1 MATSHGGEDSI
12 TSREPCSSADNL
24 LSVSAP
30 KIQRSSN
37 KPGRLW
43 RKCSFRSI
51 GSRSVLP
58 VLAWVFIIQS
68 TLGFTLHKMQYS
80 KVVKSNEDEESS
92 VVLWTQK
99 STYLISLSV
108 LSVSCPIASLLAE
121 VVIGR
126 YKLMS
131 YTLRALWLL
140 SIISALISLC
150 EESLPLAGTT
160 IYNIQLIVLVI
171 PLYLLQGAF
180 LASAVPLGRDQI
192 STGSDTNISAFIL
205 WFLWAFFCGLGA
217 PSTIGAILYKCS
229 DLKASDVGLILSL
242 MAVVLLS
249 VGLILDFY
257 FHHILVKEPVSRT
270 NPVKLIFKVL
280 KYAAKHKY
288 PVQRSAFTY
297 CENKQPTRL
306 DYGKSKYG
314 GPFTTEQVED
324 VKTFWRIVLVILVLL
339 TIHIS
344 IFGNFESA
352 LTLGKDHDYNT
363 RCIQTTSYNSFKPTS
378 IIVYTI
384 PLYELLVYPCLRN
397 RGPTILQSAGVGAG
411 AVVLTSLVGITAE
424 SIKQIR
430 TNGTNEC
437 IFSKD
442 VHSKDEV
449 DLFLS
454 ISFNLIL
461 GIATV
466 VSSKASIVFVCAQA
480 PYNMNGLLIGLL
492 FTFMTLFG
500 VIGSFIYI
508 SWRKTLLA
516 IHHTTSCGI
525 WFYLITLSFAAASF
539 ALLCLVGRWYKP
551 RERDEITR
559 SQTLVEEIYHK
570 YQEQAPQY

>member
-30 KIQRSSN
+30 KIQRSSS

-51 GSRSVLP
+51 GSRSVLL

-68 TLGFTLHKMQYS
+68 TLGFTLHKMQL
-80 KVVKSNEDEESS
+80 KGNEESS
-92 VVLWTQK
+92 VVLWIQN

-171 PLYLLQGAF
+171 PLYLLKGAF

-192 STGSDTNISAFIL
+192 STGSGTNISAFIQ
-205 WFLWAFFCGLGA
+205 WFLWAYYFGQGA
-217 PSTIGAILYKCS
+217 PSTIGSILYKCS
-229 DLKASDVGLILSL
+229 HLKASDIGLILSL
-242 MAVVLLS
+242 MAVVLLT
-249 VGLILDFY
+249 VGLILDFN

-288 PVQRSAFTY
+288 PVNRSAFTY

-324 VKTFWRIVLVILVLL
+324 VKTFWRIVLVILVLSV
-339 TIHIS
+339 IHIS
-344 IFGNFESA
+344 ITANFESA
-352 LTLGKDHDYNT
+352 LTLENDHDYNT
-363 RCIQTTSYNSFKPTS
+363 RCIQTTSYNTFKPTS
-378 IIVYTI
+378 IMVYTI

-411 AVVLTSLVGITAE
+411 AMVLTSLVGITAE
-424 SIKQIR
+424 SMIHS
-430 TNGTNEC
+430 NGTNEC
-437 IFSKD
+437 TFSKD

-454 ISFNLIL
+454 ISFNLII

-466 VSSKASIVFVCAQA
+466 VSNRAPIVFVCAQA

-492 FTFMTLFG
+492 FTLKTLFV

-508 SWRKTLLA
+508 SWRKKLLA

-570 YQEQAPQY
+570 YQEQAPQD

>member
-30 KIQRSSN
+30 KIQRSSS
-37 KPGRLW
+37 KPGRLR

-51 GSRSVLP
+51 GSRSVLL
-58 VLAWVFIIQS
+58 VLAWEFIIQS

-80 KVVKSNEDEESS
+80 EPVKGNEESS
-92 VVLWTQK
+92 VVLWIQN
-99 STYLISLSV
+99 STYLTSLSV
-108 LSVSCPIASLLAE
+108 LSISCPIASLLAE

-160 IYNIQLIVLVI
+160 IYNIQLIVLII

-205 WFLWAFFCGLGA
+205 WFLWALFCGLGV

-229 DLKASDVGLILSL
+229 HLKASDVGLILSL

-249 VGLILDFY
+249 VGLILDFN

-324 VKTFWRIVLVILVLL
+324 VKTFWRIVLVILV
-339 TIHIS
+339 IS
-344 IFGNFESA
+344 MIYIPIFGNFESA
-352 LTLGKDHDYNT
+352 LTLEKDHGYNT
-363 RCIQTTSYNSFKPTS
+363 RCVQTTSYNTFKPTS
-378 IIVYTI
+378 IIAYTI

-437 IFSKD
+437 KFSKD

-466 VSSKASIVFVCAQA
+466 VSSKAPIVFVCAQA

-492 FTFMTLFG
+492 LTFMTLFG
-500 VIGSFIYI
+500 GIGSLIL
-508 SWRKTLLA
+508 SWRKRL
-516 IHHTTSCGI
+516 HHTTSCGI

-570 YQEQAPQY
+570 YQEQAPQD

>member
-30 KIQRSSN
+30 KIQRSSS
-37 KPGRLW
+37 KPGRLR

-51 GSRSVLP
+51 GSRSVLL

-68 TLGFTLHKMQYS
+68 TLSFTLHKMQYS
-80 KVVKSNEDEESS
+80 EAVKGNEESS
-92 VVLWTQK
+92 VVLWIQN
-99 STYLISLSV
+99 STYLISLPV

-160 IYNIQLIVLVI
+160 ISNIQLIVLVI

-205 WFLWAFFCGLGA
+205 WFLWAVFCGLGV
-217 PSTIGAILYKCS
+217 PTIGAILYKCS
-229 DLKASDVGLILSL
+229 HLKASDVGLILSL
-242 MAVVLLS
+242 MAVVLPS
-249 VGLILDFY
+249 
-257 FHHILVKEPVSRT
+257 VKEPVSRT

-378 IIVYTI
+378 IIAYTI

-411 AVVLTSLVGITAE
+411 AMVLTSLVGITAE
-424 SIKQIR
+424 SMIHS
-430 TNGTNEC
+430 NGTNEC
-437 IFSKD
+437 KFSKD

-454 ISFNLIL
+454 S
-461 GIATV
+461 
-466 VSSKASIVFVCAQA
+466 
-480 PYNMNGLLIGLL
+480 
-492 FTFMTLFG
+492 TLF
-500 VIGSFIYI
+500 
-508 SWRKTLLA
+508 
-516 IHHTTSCGI
+516 
-525 WFYLITLSFAAASF
+525 
-539 ALLCLVGRWYKP
+539 
-551 RERDEITR
+551 
-559 SQTLVEEIYHK
+559 
-570 YQEQAPQY
+570 